1 MKKGITHEKC
11 LMCII
16 LLMGIAVRI
25 VYLGS
30 IPGGYHRDEAY
41 AAWNALSLYMD
52 GIDSSG
58 HSYPVY
64 FEAWAHGQNALNSYM
79 MIPLIALAGG
89 HVNPIVVRIP
99 QVVVSILTMIA
110 VYLLIKKMFSHR
122 LGVWALFCV
131 AICPWHVMMS
141 RWGLESNLAPGFLIL
156 GLYFWILGM
165 EKPRWFLLSAL
176 CYGLSLYSY
185 ATIWPIVPVMVLLQL
200 FYGLWTGKMILS
212 KWLIGA
218 MVILIS
224 MGLPLVCFLLVNMG
238 ILPEFKIGCFSV
250 YKMTQFR
257 SNELAHSLGQVWQN
271 IKNVGYLLKNQDVGR
286 PYDVIMPY
294 GFFYDLGRVLIVIG
308 TIVVVMR
315 LYKAL
320 RSRTFAYEW
329 FIIVQLVGAA
339 IIGCLI
345 NVNMTQIN
353 CLYLPLLLCEA
364 VGAEAICGLAG
375 RLAGKAANKKNME
388 IWTARLAA
396 MILVVI
402 FMSNFIFF
410 LKDYYTDYKDL
421 VSAHF
426 QEGTDDAVRYA
437 WECAKEAGFNVGVN
451 SGLKYPNVL
460 LATET
465 GAEEYLD
472 TVVYSEELPA
482 PSSFSSEGVTFYMG
496 IDWETLREDM
506 VYVLY
511 YTDIGYFEEYELT
524 QFFDWYVAVPK

>member
-1 MKKGITHEKC
+1 MKKAVIREKFI
-11 LMCII
+11 LCII
-16 LLMGIAVRI
+16 FLMGMIVRI
-25 VYLGS
+25 IYIGS

-64 FEAWAHGQNALNSYM
+64 FEAWAHGQNALNSYL

-89 HVNPIVVRIP
+89 HVTPVVVRIP
-99 QVVVSILTMIA
+99 QIIVSILTMIA
-110 VYLLIKKMFSHR
+110 VYFLMKKMFSYR
-122 LGVWALFCV
+122 TGVWALFCV

-165 EKPRWFLLSAL
+165 EKPRWFLLSAF

-185 ATIWPIVPVMVLLQL
+185 ATIWPIVPVIILLQL
-200 FYGLWTGKMILS
+200 LYGLHAGKMKFS

-218 MVILIS
+218 MLILIA
-224 MGLPLVCFLLVNMG
+224 MGLPLVLFLLVNME
-238 ILPEFKIGCFSV
+238 IIPEFKMGCFSV
-250 YKMTQFR
+250 YKMTEFR
-257 SNELAHSLGQVWQN
+257 SNELAHSLGQVWEN

-294 GFFYDLGRVLIVIG
+294 GFFYDIGRILIVIG
-308 TIVVVMR
+308 AIVTAVR
-315 LYKAL
+315 LVKAL
-320 RSRTFAYEW
+320 VKRSFAYEW
-329 FIIVQLVGAA
+329 FIVVQLVGAA

-364 VGAEAICGLAG
+364 IGAETLCRVAG
-375 RLAGKAANKKNME
+375 RLAGKAVGSVEKW
-388 IWTARLAA
+388 IVRLSTVL
-396 MILVVI
+396 IVFI
-402 FMSNFIFF
+402 FGVNFIHFQ
-410 LKDYYTDYKDL
+410 KDYYTDYKAL

-426 QEGTDDAVRYA
+426 QEGADDAVRYA
-437 WECAKEAGFNVGVN
+437 WECAREAGFSVSVN

-465 GAEEYLD
+465 GAKEYLD
-472 TVVYSEELPA
+472 TLVYSEELPA
-482 PSSFSSEGVTFYMG
+482 PSSFSCDGVTFYMD
-496 IDWETLREDM
+496 IDWESLREDM

-511 YTDIGYFEEYELT
+511 YTDIEYFKEYKLT
-524 QFFDWYVAVPK
+524 KFFDWYVALPE